1 MVLTRFLDYVSR
13 GAAFFPPT
21 PPTYDL
27 KSIAGKLSI
36 HPKGRRVIS
45 LPSKY
50 EVTELPVDGKYT
62 ILVAFFPS
70 PAARTTSD
78 HSQRHPTLLHSHG
91 NATDLGQLIHFYEQ
105 LSHLLKCNIVA
116 YDYRGYGARTDPQS
130 LGRPSASGCLLDI
143 KTVFNYLT
151 AQKRIPPQDIILYG
165 QSIGSGPSTWL
176 GSTTNTTS
184 NNNNNIA
191 GLVLHSP
198 FTSGFRVL
206 AHDTMGCS
214 KRAWP
219 SLLDIFPNIHLI
231 GKVNCRV
238 LVMHGEDDEVI
249 PVAQGKMLAQLARN
263 CSEPLWA
270 VGHGHDNLEFCEKYV
285 DVLKRFL
292 GECFG
297 DCYLKLYMN

>member
-1 MVLTRFLDYVSR
+1 MVLTRFLDYLSR

-21 PPTYDL
+21 PSTYDL

-36 HPKGRRVIS
+36 HPKDRRGIS

-50 EVTELPVDGKYT
+50 EVTELPIDGKHT
-62 ILVAFFPS
+62 ILVAFFSS
-70 PAARTTSD
+70 PAARSTSD
-78 HSQRHPTLLHSHG
+78 QNQRHPTLLHSHG

-116 YDYRGYGARTDPQS
+116 YDYRGYGSRKDPQNV
-130 LGRPSASGCLLDI
+130 GRPSASGCLTDI
-143 KTVFNYLT
+143 KTVFNWLT
-151 AQKRIPPQDIILYG
+151 TQKHIPPQDIIIYG

-176 GSTTNTTS
+176 SSTTNNK
-184 NNNNNIA
+184 NNSDIA

-198 FTSGFRVL
+198 FTSGLRVL

-214 KRAWP
+214 KSAWP
-219 SLLDIFPNIHLI
+219 GLLDIFPNIHLI

-249 PVAQGKMLAQLARN
+249 PVAQGKMLAQLAKT

-270 VGHGHDNLEFCEKYV
+270 AGYGHDDVECCKEYA

-297 DCYLKLYMN
+297 DNYLR